1 MLEFCMLF
9 VAVVAFKLFADC
21 YEWLVDAYHECEGI
35 N

>member
-1 MLEFCMLF
+1 MLEFCLLF
-9 VAVVAFKLFADC
+9 VAAIAFKLFTDA